1 MTSFA
6 LKLIAV
12 ISMFCD
18 HLGDAFTRKY
28 SFFNLIGRIA
38 FPIFAFT
45 LSQGYIHTK
54 NRKKYFIRLTIF
66 ALISQIPFSLFLN
79 KFLPTSDTIL
89 NIGFT
94 LLLGF
99 ISMVS
104 YDYFSNIDS
113 AKLDYKL
120 FGVKIKNMIGVLSA
134 ISIASIG
141 QLIHVDY
148 GFFGVIVP
156 FTFYL
161 LKDHKI
167 SMFIS
172 YIILCIFRYGY
183 MILLNGFH
191 MVYIRL
197 LICTIT
203 PIFLILLYNGKQGIK
218 IKYLL
223 YIFYPLHLML
233 LYLFL

>member
-1 MTSFA
+1 MTSFT

-18 HLGDAFTRKY
+18 HFGDAFTKQY
-28 SFFNLIGRIA
+28 SFLNLIGRVA

-54 NRKKYFIRLTIF
+54 NKKKYFIRLIVF
-66 ALISQIPFSLFLN
+66 ALASQIPFSLFLN

-99 ISMVS
+99 ICMVS
-104 YDYFSNIDS
+104 YDYFSSIDS
-113 AKLDYKL
+113 TKMNYTL
-120 FGVKIKNMIGVLSA
+120 FGVKIKNLVGVLSA

-161 LKDHKI
+161 LRNNKI
-167 SMFIS
+167 LMFIS

-183 MILLNGFH
+183 MILQNGFH
-191 MVYIRL
+191 MVYIKL
-197 LICTIT
+197 LICTIA
-203 PIFLILLYNGKQGIK
+203 PIFFILLYNGKQGIK

-223 YIFYPLHLML
+223 YVFYPLHLLL

>member
-79 KFLPTSDTIL
+79 
-89 NIGFT
+89 IGFT

-120 FGVKIKNMIGVLSA
+120 FGVKIKNIIGILSA

-197 LICTIT
+197 LICTIA